1 MAGETTG
8 TGKGKRYGFPN
19 DGKYWEGKKDVP
31 YFSEDC
37 NNQNDAY
44 RETNAWG
51 ETSRNEWEMPR
62 GKGKQNDPYRNTN
75 DWGETSRNEWEMLKG
90 KGKGQGMKGDQM
102 LKTDPAGE
110 IYEKSTWAI
119 KHPKGQ

>member
-1 MAGETTG
+1 MTE
-8 TGKGKRYGFPN
+8 
-19 DGKYWEGKKDVP
+19 KYLGGKKDVL

-37 NNQNDAY
+37 NNQNDPY
-44 RETNAWG
+44 RETNACG
-51 ETSRNEWEMPR
+51 GTSRNEWEMPR

-90 KGKGQGMKGDQM
+90 KGKGQGTKGDQM
-102 LKTDPAGE
+102 LKTDPAVE
-110 IYEKSTWAI
+110 IYEKSTRSI